1 MKSLNMRKGALFL
14 VITAILA
21 GTMPGNILA
30 QNCGCAA
37 NECCSRWG
45 FCGNDQDYCG
55 AGSGCQQG
63 PCITNDVSVLDV
75 VTQEFFDGILGQAD
89 ANCVGK
95 NFYTRDAFRQALS
108 AYSKFSKS
116 GTADDAKREIAAF
129 FAHVTHETDHFCYIE
144 EKDGASQDYC
154 DETKTQYPCNP
165 NKGYYGRGALQLT
178 WNYNYGPAGSSIGF
192 DGLNSPETV
201 AKDPVIAFKAALWY
215 WLTNVEQV
223 TGKGFGPTIRAING
237 DRECDG
243 KNPGSVNDRIKY
255 YKQYCN
261 QFGVSPGDNLSC

>member
-1 MKSLNMRKGALFL
+1 MLGYEEFQPITLNLMINFKFTC
-14 VITAILA
+14 I
-21 GTMPGNILA
+21 N
-30 QNCGCAA
+30 
-37 NECCSRWG
+37 
-45 FCGNDQDYCG
+45 FCD
-55 AGSGCQQG
+55 
-63 PCITNDVSVLDV
+63 
-75 VTQEFFDGILGQAD
+75 
-89 ANCVGK
+89 
-95 NFYTRDAFRQALS
+95 
-108 AYSKFSKS
+108 
-116 GTADDAKREIAAF
+116 
-129 FAHVTHETDHFCYIE
+129 IE

-178 WNYNYGPAGSSIGF
+178 WNYNYGPAGSNIGF

-201 AKDPVIAFKAALWY
+201 AKDPVIAFKTALWY

-243 KNPGSVNDRIKY
+243 KNLNSVNDRIGY